1 MGRLIETVGKYA
13 ERPYYI
19 AQTDTSVY
27 CVEEL
32 CFVLSQNTFLL
43 DRGLLDRDLAK
54 WLDEEC
60 GLKDLARPLYTLIG
74 RNGSPSAFVGMIL
87 EYAHFGTE
95 KKRQETEE
103 LLRVNADMDASTR
116 RKHFADYLVENKRYV
131 QAVAEYEKVLEEMT
145 AMNHNNVMR
154 SQLLY
159 NKGVAFS
166 RLFSFE
172 EAADAYL
179 AAYQENPD
187 HEEAAFAYLAALRM
201 RCSEEEY
208 IAFIADHPMWH
219 EQSLEVES
227 RMEKSRK
234 EYEESDA
241 CRELG
246 EQLSRHDAEYYEKVS
261 ERLSGMRRKYREMAA
276 QS

>member
-13 ERPYYI
+13 EHPYYI

-32 CFVLSQNTFLL
+32 CFVLCKNTFLL
-43 DRGLLDRDLAK
+43 DRGLLDRNLVK

-60 GLKDLARPLYTLIG
+60 GLKELARPLYTLINQ
-74 RNGSPSAFVGMIL
+74 NGSPSTFVGMIL

-103 LLRVNADMDASTR
+103 LLRVSADMDASSR
-116 RKHFADYLVENKRYV
+116 RKHFADYLVENGRYV
-131 QAVAEYEKVLEEMT
+131 QAIAEYEKVLDEIPT
-145 AMNHNNVMR
+145 MNHVMR

-172 EAADAYL
+172 EAAEAYL

-187 HEEAAFAYLAALRM
+187 HEEAAFAYLAAKRM
-201 RCSEEEY
+201 SLSEEEY
-208 IAFIADHPMWH
+208 IAFIADYPMWH
-219 EQSLEVES
+219 EQSLEVEK
-227 RMEKSRK
+227 RMERSRR

-241 CRELG
+241 CRELS
-246 EQLSRHDAEYYEKVS
+246 EYLARHDTGYYEMVS
-261 ERLSGMRRKYREMAA
+261 ERLAGMRRKYREMVARP
-276 QS
+276 